1 MFCYSLANASPGS
14 APWPHT
20 ASATDFDKSMSHRIL
35 RTTSKGKRQYRSVD
49 FSSRIVDF
57 QRHEE
62 EGLILLLKQVVANSH
77 QLSANDGSQQC
88 TNHASAL
95 SRLYTGARIPR
106 NRMLNVA
113 GPTALSKPC
122 ERLELMKGNSIRV

>member
-1 MFCYSLANASPGS
+1 MFCYSLANDSPGS

-20 ASATDFDKSMSHRIL
+20 TSATDFDKSMSHRIL

-77 QLSANDGSQQC
+77 QLSANDGSQHSAKTMQVPLAAL
-88 TNHASAL
+88 TLVLASH
-95 SRLYTGARIPR
+95 
-106 NRMLNVA
+106 V
-113 GPTALSKPC
+113 TAC
-122 ERLELMKGNSIRV
+122 